1 MVGAGAAGLAVVE
14 YAGQAGIRPLL
25 VTDGPPGGD
34 CTFTGCVP
42 SKTLLAAAAAGQD
55 FLHATHRVRTT
66 VDAIAATETVEVLRE
81 QGAEV
86 IEGRARFVGPREI
99 EVDGV
104 RHRGARV
111 VVATGARPSLPPIP
125 GIDDVEPLTSDTV
138 FDLTVQPERL
148 LVLGGGPIGCELAQA
163 FQRLGTQVALVEALP
178 RLLSGE
184 EPEASQAVLE
194 ALTEDG
200 VELVVGEPAI
210 RVEEREGAVA
220 LVTERREIVGDRLLV
235 ATGRTPTT
243 DLDLDAAGIELDERG
258 YVATDDRLRTTA
270 EDIFAVGD
278 VTGRSPYTHA
288 GYFMGYLV
296 AKNLTKKRG
305 GITFDASVIPHVTFT
320 APEVARVGMSEA
332 EAVAHGGRVAY
343 LPMAEIDRAV
353 IEGAPE
359 GFVKLVAG
367 PRRLLRNA
375 GGGRILGATIVAAR
389 AGEMIH
395 EPTLAMRT
403 AMFAGRLAQ
412 TTHAYPT
419 WSMAVQKAAAQFFNE
434 VDGRRARRAE
444 S

>member
-14 YAGQAGIRPLL
+14 HARKAGLRPLL

-42 SKTLLAAAAAGQD
+42 SKTLLAAAAEGQD
-55 FLHATHRVRTT
+55 FLHATHRVRVTIEQ
-66 VDAIAATETVEVLRE
+66 IAATETAEVLRE
-81 QGAEV
+81 QGV
-86 IEGRARFVGPREI
+86 DVVEGRARFVGPREI
-99 EVDGV
+99 DVDGD

-111 VVATGARPSLPPIP
+111 VVATGARPALPPVP
-125 GIDDVEPLTSDTV
+125 GVEEADPLTSENV
-138 FDLTVQPERL
+138 FDLAAQPDRL

-163 FQRLGTQVALVEALP
+163 FQRLGTEVTLVEALP

-194 ALTEDG
+194 ALGEDG
-200 VELVVGEPAI
+200 VEVVLGEPAV
-210 RVEEREGAVA
+210 RVERRGDEVVV
-220 LVTERREIVGDRLLV
+220 VTARREVVGDRLLV
-235 ATGRTPTT
+235 ATGRTPTV
-243 DLDLDAAGIELDERG
+243 DLDLDAAGVELDDRG
-258 YVATDDRLRTTA
+258 YIATDDRLRTTA
-270 EDIFAVGD
+270 EDVFAVGD
-278 VTGRSPYTHA
+278 VTGRATYTHA
-288 GYFMGYLV
+288 AYYMGYLV
-296 AKNLTKKRG
+296 ASNLTKKRG
-305 GITFDASVIPHVTFT
+305 GASYDGSAIPHVTFT

-332 EAVAHGGRVAY
+332 QAARRGGRVAY
-343 LPMAEIDRAV
+343 LPMSEVDRA
-353 IEGAPE
+353 IIDGAPE
-359 GFVKLVAG
+359 GFVKLIVG

-375 GGGRILGATIVAAR
+375 GGGRVLGATIVAAR

-403 AMFAGRLAQ
+403 GMFAGRLAQ

-419 WSMAVQKAAAQFFNE
+419 WSTALQKAAAQFFTE